1 MKCPY
6 CNNEMEQG
14 LLQGMRRVAWVKNRH
29 KISLFPKQGEIL
41 LENNTCND
49 FILSAEIC
57 KNCKKIILDYS
68 DKEIQEG

>member
-1 MKCPY
+1 
-6 CNNEMEQG
+6 MEQG

-29 KISLFPKQGEIL
+29 KISLSPKQGEIL
-41 LENNTCND
+41 LENNTFSD
-49 FILSAEIC
+49 FIFSAEIC